1 MVGATVRLAAL
12 RNAKAVLRSIAVPCQ
27 LKMRTPQCDST
38 LGSRSRL
45 TDQLAI
51 DVGEAVLFL
60 KGDRVDECAGQ
71 LYDLRARTM
80 SSFQLLLPSAML
92 TKLMP
97 ARYSVGTDISNHTV
111 PAVGHQRKLFIF
123 DCAAK
128 SFGLIDLSPITLPNS
143 RIVIE

>member
-1 MVGATVRLAAL
+1 MSVEDED
-12 RNAKAVLRSIAVPCQ
+12 
-27 LKMRTPQCDST
+27 TPVSWRHDST

-111 PAVGHQRKLFIF
+111 SAVGHQRKLFIF